1 MNNDKERAEFERV
14 VSKMFSVDEYSF
26 KRDGSFGPY
35 LYMVTSQ
42 NYPGQPSGGEFIK
55 TQSLW
60 NLWQASA
67 ERSAARIAE
76 IEAEVVRLKADS
88 ERLSWLSRVDYDYLS
103 FELHHDN
110 PHDGQVQIIYGD
122 RSDGDYDF
130 GKNFRDAIDNAMA
143 KGGA

>member
-1 MNNDKERAEFERV
+1 MSNHDKERAEFERV
-14 VSKMFSVDEYSF
+14 VSEMFSVDECSF

-60 NLWQASA
+60 NLWQA
-67 ERSAARIAE
+67 RSARIAE
-76 IEAEVVRLKADS
+76 IEAHS
-88 ERLSWLSRVDYDYLS
+88 QSLS
-103 FELHHDN
+103 
-110 PHDGQVQIIYGD
+110 
-122 RSDGDYDF
+122 
-130 GKNFRDAIDNAMA
+130 DALEALLIEIDNTPLEIRIINTAIAAGVKLAEFKAM